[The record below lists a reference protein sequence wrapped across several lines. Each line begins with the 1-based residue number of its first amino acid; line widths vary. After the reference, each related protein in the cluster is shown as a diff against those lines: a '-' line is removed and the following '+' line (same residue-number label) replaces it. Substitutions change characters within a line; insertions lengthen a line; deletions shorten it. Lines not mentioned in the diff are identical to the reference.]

1 MQIRKSKDEFCDI
14 ISPAMKLKRPETQ
27 SAANDAPAEPTQA
40 GGAVIADRFKLDAV
54 QEDGKSGPNKVATM
68 IAFLGALLALA
79 AVGTVAAL
87 MYQNWQLIENA

>member
-1 MQIRKSKDEFCDI
+1 
-14 ISPAMKLKRPETQ
+14 MKLKKAETP
-27 SAANDAPAEPTQA
+27 SVATDAPTEPTL
-40 GGAVIADRFKLDAV
+40 GGSAVIADRFKLDAV
-54 QEDGKSGPNKVATM
+54 QESVASGPNKVATM